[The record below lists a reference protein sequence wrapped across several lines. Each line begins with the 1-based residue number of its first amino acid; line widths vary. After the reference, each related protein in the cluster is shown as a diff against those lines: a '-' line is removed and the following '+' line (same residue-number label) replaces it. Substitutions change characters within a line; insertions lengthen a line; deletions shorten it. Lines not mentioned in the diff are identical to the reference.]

1 MKDVRYALLDPTG
14 NLTVLVESEVPPE
27 NQPSLAGRIMAR
39 EPDAEQAGFV
49 SPCPGGIAMRMAGGE
64 FCGNATMSAAALF
77 ALDHGITDGV
87 IPVAVSGQLDPV
99 PVRVSALPDGSMRG
113 EVSMPLPVSVG
124 EEAFPDGASRPVVRF
139 HGIAHVILETPL
151 SRTDAET
158 LAPVWCRALNAVSL
172 GIMTLDRHA
181 GTLLPLV
188 FVPSAGTLC
197 WENSCASGTS
207 AVGAF
212 LAAKE
217 GAVSLSLRQPGGT
230 LRVDAEEGR
239 LRLTG
244 KVRLRYRR
252 TVRLD

>member
-1 MKDVRYALLDPTG
+1 
-14 NLTVLVESEVPPE
+14 
-27 NQPSLAGRIMAR
+27 
-39 EPDAEQAGFV
+39 
-49 SPCPGGIAMRMAGGE
+49 
-64 FCGNATMSAAALF
+64 
-77 ALDHGITDGV
+77 
-87 IPVAVSGQLDPV
+87 
-99 PVRVSALPDGSMRG
+99 
-113 EVSMPLPVSVG
+113 MPLPVSVG

-139 HGIAHVILETPL
+139 RGIAHVILETPL